1 MTIKTNM
8 LMITAAAFITGSA
21 AFAQDTTTPAP
32 TTPSVQF
39 LLDLFGGD
47 TAPTKADIA
56 AAIEAE
62 GYTVNRIRLDDDGE
76 VRIRFTTEDGVQYRF
91 RLDDGQTRFGASDDG
106 MNSTSDANGEDT
118 SDTSDSN
125 GSSSDDTS
133 DGNGGSSSSGNGGS
147 SGGGNSGSGGGSD
160 D

>member
-21 AFAQDTTTPAP
+21 AFAQDTTPPAEP

-39 LLDLFGGD
+39 LIDLFSGD
-47 TAPTKADIA
+47 TAPTKEEVA
-56 AAIEAE
+56 AAIEGA
-62 GYTVNRIRLDDDGE
+62 GYTVNRINIDDDGE
-76 VRIRFTTEDGVQYRF
+76 VRIRFTTADGVQYRF
-91 RLDDGQTRFGASDDG
+91 RLEEDELRFKQSDDVMG
-106 MNSTSDANGEDT
+106 EDTSDANGDDT

-125 GSSSDDTS
+125 DSSDDN
-133 DGNGGSSSSGNGGS
+133 DDNGGS

>member
-21 AFAQDTTTPAP
+21 AFAQDTTPAPTP

-47 TAPTKADIA
+47 TAPTKEDVA

-62 GYTVNRIRLDDDGE
+62 GYTVNRIEIDEDGE
-76 VRIRFTTEDGVQYRF
+76 VKIRFTTADGVQYRF
-91 RLDDGQTRFGASDDG
+91 RLDEDETRFGASDDG
-106 MNSTSDANGEDT
+106 LDDTSDDNGEDT

-125 GSSSDDTS
+125 GDNSDDTS
-133 DGNGGSSSSGNGGS
+133 DSNDDSS
-147 SGGGNSGSGGGSD
+147 SGGGNSGSNGGSSE
-160 D
+160 

>member
-21 AFAQDTTTPAP
+21 AFAQDATPPAEP

-39 LLDLFGGD
+39 LIDLFSGD
-47 TAPTKADIA
+47 TAPTKEEVA
-56 AAIEAE
+56 AAIEGA
-62 GYTVNRIRLDDDGE
+62 GYTVNRIELDDDGE
-76 VRIRFTTEDGVQYRF
+76 VKIRFTTADGVQYRF
-91 RLDDGQTRFGASDDG
+91 RLEEDELRFKQSDDVMG
-106 MNSTSDANGEDT
+106 EDTSDANGEDT

-125 GSSSDDTS
+125 DDSSDDN
-133 DGNGGSSSSGNGGS
+133 DDNDDNGGSSS
-147 SGGGNSGSGGGSD
+147 GGNSGSGGSD